1 VQHFSDPAEDN
12 SFNGRC
18 LAVGDVVHIVKIVAE
33 VHIVQLPNKTW
44 QPAKIRPC
52 ELMYRTISRC
62 WITGLFLSVVEY
74 SRAQHTI
81 GMRGHDHAYVNVVP
95 HHDGL
100 RTPYKLFPVSAVI

>member
-1 VQHFSDPAEDN
+1 MV
-12 SFNGRC
+12 
-18 LAVGDVVHIVKIVAE
+18 AVGAVVHIVKIVAE
-33 VHIVQLPNKTW
+33 VHIVQLHTKTW
-44 QPAKIRPC
+44 QTANIRPC

-95 HHDGL
+95 HHNGL
-100 RTPYKLFPVSAVI
+100 LTPYKLFPVSAVI